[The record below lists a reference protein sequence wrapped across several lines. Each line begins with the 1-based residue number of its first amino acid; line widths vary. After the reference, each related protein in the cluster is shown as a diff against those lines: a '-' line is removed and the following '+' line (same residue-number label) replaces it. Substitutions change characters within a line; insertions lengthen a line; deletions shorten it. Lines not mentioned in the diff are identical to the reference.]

1 MQGQMY
7 RHERWG
13 ILLPEA
19 IGEGK
24 TTYPVLQKHGRV
36 KSSPSMVESF
46 EINYWQG
53 PDKETR
59 VTQAEHGFV
68 KISAYG
74 IVLGAMLCGPKCMI

>member
-1 MQGQMY
+1 
-7 RHERWG
+7 
-13 ILLPEA
+13 
-19 IGEGK
+19 
-24 TTYPVLQKHGRV
+24 
-36 KSSPSMVESF
+36 MVESF